1 MNGFGI
7 FCPGTAGILQNPDG
21 QGESLS
27 LSVPPASVEH
37 GVQDKGFEKS
47 SQMEFVL

>member
-1 MNGFGI
+1 MVLGSFVLEQQASFKTLMGRV
-7 FCPGTAGILQNPDG
+7 
-21 QGESLS
+21 SLS

-37 GVQDKGFEKS
+37 GSQDKGFEKS